1 MLFVDFNGLGDR
13 AVIIYDGRL
22 RLSDCVVDAKT
33 ECVKRGYTTYQ
44 FFKGESFTRC
54 KAVSSLYKLEG

>member
-13 AVIIYDGRL
+13 AIIIYDGRL
-22 RLSDCVVDAKT
+22 RLSDCVADAKA
-33 ECVKRGYTTYQ
+33 ECAKRGYTTYQ

-54 KAVSSLYKLEG
+54 KAVSPLHKLEG